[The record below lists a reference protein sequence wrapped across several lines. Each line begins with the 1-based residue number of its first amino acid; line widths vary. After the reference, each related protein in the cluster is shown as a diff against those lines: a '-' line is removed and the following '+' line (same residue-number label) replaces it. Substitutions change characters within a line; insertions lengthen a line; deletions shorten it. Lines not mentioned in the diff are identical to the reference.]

1 MVQLGGKCMEE
12 DKRDAISIL
21 ADMRRKKEGSKSA
34 NKMATMFLAFA
45 YLVGFFLLI
54 YMGAGEILA
63 YISIFVFLLFALV
76 YHDYRESQRD
86 IESIDSLYLSYEFIK
101 NQKK

>member
-1 MVQLGGKCMEE
+1 MVQHGGKCMEE
-12 DKRDAISIL
+12 DKRDAVSIL
-21 ADMRRKKEGSKSA
+21 ADMRRKKEGSKGA

-86 IESIDSLYLSYEFIK
+86 IANIDEFYLSYEYIK
-101 NQKK
+101 QQKK